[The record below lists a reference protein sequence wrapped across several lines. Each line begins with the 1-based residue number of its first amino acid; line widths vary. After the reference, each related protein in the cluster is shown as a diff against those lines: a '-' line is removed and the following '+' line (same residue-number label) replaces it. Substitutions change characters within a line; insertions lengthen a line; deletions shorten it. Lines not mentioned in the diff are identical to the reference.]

1 MSRCEPLF
9 LSYSSPELPE
19 SATSSMGSFRTI
31 GYFVSSAPGPPDIL
45 LEGFPVDELE
55 LAPPDP
61 WKEFHDLGLP

>member
-1 MSRCEPLF
+1 
-9 LSYSSPELPE
+9 
-19 SATSSMGSFRTI
+19 MGSFRTF